1 MRPLAAILVV
11 LAVPPA
17 AGAAVRQIA
26 LPDPHMLLTQSPPLQ
41 GSAPAELRVIRTGAT
56 REAIRVGIDGAG
68 RPVAVTADQRITLVA
83 PGDYSFVVP
92 GPVLDVTAPPGSR
105 VQPGLLQ
112 GAIVWQ
118 GFSPGRRTLVAAAKL
133 DPAATAPFLPL
144 ALTLTTRRDSGVTLE
159 VRNRTAVTTDAF
171 TGRGDAAELTQA
183 LAGVRADVLAGR
195 NPGRPLV
202 HATISPAR
210 VRVDAPFR
218 VRGEL
223 RLGER
228 VVRFAKTLGGGHPSR
243 LRVHITGPSTAPRL
257 VVRAE
262 PLVDVPV
269 RRTLAGA
276 VETML
281 RLARTNQYRTF
292 LQTPGPA
299 EQTHTTYMWASTSAV
314 PTATGAPTENGGNDG
329 LRTAL
334 VLAVT
339 VVGLAVAVTL
349 WAYL

>member
-1 MRPLAAILVV
+1 VRPLAALLAV

-17 AGAAVRQIA
+17 AGAAVTQIA

-56 REAIRVGIDGAG
+56 REAIRIRVDATG
-68 RPVAVTADQRITLVA
+68 RPVTVSADQRITLVA

-118 GFSPGRRTLVAAAKL
+118 GFSPGKRTLAATAKL
-133 DPAATAPFLPL
+133 DPAATAPVLPL
-144 ALTLTTRRDSGVTLE
+144 ALRLIRGRDSVTLE
-159 VRNRTAVTTDAF
+159 VKNRTPVTVDAY
-171 TGRGDAAELTQA
+171 TGRGDAAELEHA
-183 LAGVRADVLAGR
+183 LTRVRADVLAGR

-223 RLGER
+223 RLGGR
-228 VVRFAKTLGGGHPSR
+228 VARFAQTLGGGHPST
-243 LRVHITGPSTAPRL
+243 LRIHLTGQGTPRL
-257 VVRAE
+257 TVRAE
-262 PLVDVPV
+262 PLVDVAV
-269 RRTLAGA
+269 RRTLGGA
-276 VETML
+276 VESML

-292 LQTPGPA
+292 LQTPGLA
-299 EQTHTTYMWASTSAV
+299 EQTHTTYTWTSTSAV
-314 PTATGAPTENGGNDG
+314 PAAPAAPAEHGGNDAA
-329 LRTAL
+329 RTAL
-334 VLAVT
+334 VLAAT
-339 VVGLAVAVTL
+339 VVGLAVAITL
-349 WAYL
+349 WTYL

>member
-1 MRPLAAILVV
+1 VRPLVALLVV

-41 GSAPAELRVIRTGAT
+41 GSAAAELRVIPTGAT
-56 REAIRVGIDGAG
+56 REEIRIGVDATG
-68 RPVAVTADQRITLVA
+68 RPVTVSADQRITLVA

-118 GFSPGRRTLVAAAKL
+118 GFSPGRRTLAATAKL
-133 DPAATAPFLPL
+133 DPAATAPVLPL
-144 ALTLTTRRDSGVTLE
+144 VLTLTTRRDSVTLE
-159 VRNRTAVTTDAF
+159 VRNRTAVTTDGF
-171 TGRGDAAELTQA
+171 SGRGDAAELVRA
-183 LAGVRADVLAGR
+183 LAAVRADVLAGR

-228 VVRFAKTLGGGHPSR
+228 VVRFAKTLGGGHPST
-243 LRVHITGPSTAPRL
+243 LRVHITGQGTPRL
-257 VVRAE
+257 AVRAD
-262 PLVDVPV
+262 PLVDVLV
-269 RRTLAGA
+269 RGTLGGA

-281 RLARTNQYRTF
+281 QLARTNQYRTF
-292 LQTPGPA
+292 LQTPGPP
-299 EQTHTTYMWASTSAV
+299 EQTHTTYTWASTSAV
-314 PTATGAPTENGGNDG
+314 PTATGSPTEDGENDG

-334 VLAVT
+334 LLAAT
-339 VVGLAVAVTL
+339 AIGLVAAVTL